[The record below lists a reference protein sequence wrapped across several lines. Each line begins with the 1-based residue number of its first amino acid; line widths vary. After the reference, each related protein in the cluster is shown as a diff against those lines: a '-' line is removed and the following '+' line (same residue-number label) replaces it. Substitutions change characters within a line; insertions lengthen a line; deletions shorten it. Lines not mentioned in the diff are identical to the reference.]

1 MVGRVLITHPR
12 AGGVVRAKAD
22 FEKVAVGL
30 QLERRECDCGAGG
43 AEGSFC
49 RAALPRE
56 RRRGSGSA
64 RNRIVQPVTF
74 PPPSRGSFRRPPSSH
89 ATGLGPA
96 HRARGARSGGG
107 ARVVLVRVRQH
118 FHSLRSVGLGVF
130 PLKSRRRLGEVQRSS
145 PPLHPVAYSLS
156 DIRSAKKVSVDP
168 PPRVGGGCSS
178 LPFPPS

>member
-1 MVGRVLITHPR
+1 M
-12 AGGVVRAKAD
+12 RAKAD

-49 RAALPRE
+49 RAALPLE

-74 PPPSRGSFRRPPSSH
+74 PPESRFLPPPPSSH

-96 HRARGARSGGG
+96 HRARGARSSGGG
-107 ARVVLVRVRQH
+107 T
-118 FHSLRSVGLGVF
+118 S
-130 PLKSRRRLGEVQRSS
+130 
-145 PPLHPVAYSLS
+145 
-156 DIRSAKKVSVDP
+156 
-168 PPRVGGGCSS
+168 C
-178 LPFPPS
+178 PS